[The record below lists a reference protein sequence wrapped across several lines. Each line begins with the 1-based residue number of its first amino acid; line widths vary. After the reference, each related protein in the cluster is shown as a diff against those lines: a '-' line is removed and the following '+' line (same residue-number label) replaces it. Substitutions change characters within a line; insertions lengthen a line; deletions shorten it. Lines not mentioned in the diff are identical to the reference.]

1 MTVYAGPVDV
11 ASNDVVM
18 KDLECWR
25 VSMRE
30 DMFL

>member
-1 MTVYAGPVDV
+1 MTLYAGPLDV

-25 VSMRE
+25 IRMRE